1 MKDMSDILAKVLNRL
16 KSSRVW
22 AVAAGN
28 VVGIEAVHGDWPRAC
43 VIIAVNGLYIISQ
56 TWLKMHPP
64 ISLPAPPAPPPATP

>member
-1 MKDMSDILAKVLNRL
+1 MKDLNDILAKVLDRL

-43 VIIAVNGLYIISQ
+43 VIIAVNGLYILSE
-56 TWLKMHPP
+56 TWLKLRPP
-64 ISLPAPPAPPPATP
+64 MPPKVP